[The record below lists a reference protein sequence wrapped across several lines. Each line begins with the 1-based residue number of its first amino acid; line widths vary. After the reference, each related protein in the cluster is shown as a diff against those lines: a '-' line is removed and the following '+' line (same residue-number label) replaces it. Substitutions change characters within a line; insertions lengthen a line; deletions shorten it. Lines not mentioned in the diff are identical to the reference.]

1 MDAAAVLLVTSTLLV
16 VALFFLTISL
26 MRIRYS
32 TAQLEASLEDAHEAR
47 DRAALLLAVS
57 SAVNSSL
64 ALGEVLNVALEQVGK
79 IMGAIA
85 GAIYLVAPAKA
96 EVHRQAAYGLV
107 SRARGGTRK
116 FTDDPVKSPTD
127 VMRPV
132 VMHLDVDDAPGLE
145 EGGHPAIAL
154 VVPIQRSGSL
164 MGTIELYLR
173 YWKDL
178 TDDQTDLLIGV
189 AAQTALAI
197 RHAQLFQAQED
208 SALTDELTHLP
219 NRRYMAQRFLQEMQR
234 SRRHHKPM
242 AFMMIDLDH
251 FKEVNDKHGHL
262 TGDAVLS
269 QVATILNSAVRESD
283 VCARYGGEEF
293 AIILH
298 ETSETGARILGERIR
313 AKVEASELAA
323 GLRLTISMGVAA
335 TDEPALLGTLIE
347 RADEALYGAKQGGR
361 NQVRVADLTAVPVPA
376 E

>member
-1 MDAAAVLLVTSTLLV
+1 M

-32 TAQLEASLEDAHEAR
+32 TAQLEASLEDAKEAR

-64 ALGEVLNVALEQVGK
+64 ALEEVLNVALEQVGK

-107 SRARGGTRK
+107 SRARGATRR
-116 FTDDPVKSPTD
+116 FTDEPVKAPTD
-127 VMRPV
+127 IMRPV
-132 VMHLDVDDAPGLE
+132 VMHLEEADAPGLE
-145 EGGHPAIAL
+145 HGGHPAIAL
-154 VVPIQRSGSL
+154 VVPIQRSGTL
-164 MGTIELYLR
+164 MGTLELYLR

-178 TDDQTDLLIGV
+178 TDEQTDLLVGV

-262 TGDAVLS
+262 TGDAVLA
-269 QVATILNSAVRESD
+269 QVAKILNSGVRESD

-293 AIILH
+293 AVILH
-298 ETSETGARILGERIR
+298 ETSEAGARILGGRIR
-313 AKVEASELAA
+313 AKVEAAEFAS
-323 GLRLTISMGVAA
+323 GLKRTISMGVAA
-335 TDEPALLGTLIE
+335 SDEPALLGSLIE
-347 RADEALYGAKQGGR
+347 KADEALYAAKQGGR